1 MRNSH
6 DNIIVV
12 IEMRKTHLKKEV
24 AKCPKSI
31 SRSSENGAENS
42 S

>member
-6 DNIIVV
+6 DIITV
-12 IEMRKTHLKKEV
+12 IKMRKTHLRKGV
-24 AKCPKSI
+24 VKCPKSI